1 MLHMICVK
9 NRIHGVLHA
18 NLIAPYEGNLFTIKF
33 SAWLLARRLLAGR
46 TFQIGRRG
54 SGVAGLEDGL
64 PGEAAPLHILEKR
77 DHGLGAGSKEDAQI

>member
-1 MLHMICVK
+1 MICVK

-64 PGEAAPLHILEKR
+64 PGANLNHIPS
-77 DHGLGAGSKEDAQI
+77 GT